1 MPRGDA
7 LRRVPPSFFQ
17 KIKSQLYLSILCRFA
32 EEQAVGL
39 LDAGRVVFPSGR
51 CQAPGKKFRLT
62 HDQIAVQEEQ
72 SLQRHVRVAPLI
84 AADVG
89 IRKVKQL
96 QCRVQPSRARATNVR
111 RAPDSRVNGAFLVLR
126 AHELL
131 WRPSKRFIE
140 RSGNEQE
147 RVPES

>member
-17 KIKSQLYLSILCRFA
+17 KIKSQLYFIILCRFA
-32 EEQAVGL
+32 EEQAVRL
-39 LDAGRVVFPSGR
+39 LDAGRVIFPSGR
-51 CQAPGKKFRLT
+51 CQAPGKKLRLT
-62 HDQIAVQEEQ
+62 HYQVTVQEEQ

-96 QCRVQPSRARATNVR
+96 ERRVEP
-111 RAPDSRVNGAFLVLR
+111 
-126 AHELL
+126 H
-131 WRPSKRFIE
+131 
-140 RSGNEQE
+140 
-147 RVPES
+147 VPELHIYAERRILE